1 MNVIYN
7 SQVANSMVDDSSFI
21 NEESD
26 DNIFNRSDN
35 TAVANSDVEINDA
48 NKLKT
53 EIMELKCL

>member
-1 MNVIYN
+1 
-7 SQVANSMVDDSSFI
+7 MVDDSSFI

-26 DNIFNRSDN
+26 DNIFNRRDN

-53 EIMELKCL
+53 EIMELKMFVTKQFYIIKQ